1 MGGKAA
7 PGRGPPSPA
16 TAGTVPCGSRLGH
29 DKPLALRENAMPF
42 VRNHRTLP
50 HLEVREGRADP
61 AACAGARRAGCALFL
76 TRPVGPL
83 PLPEVVDR
91 RTGGAEAEWA
101 YGLTKAQA
109 EELLDWLE
117 DHGARGELALLPEG
131 FAVRCPG
138 FRVWEEGGR
147 VLLVRP

>member
-1 MGGKAA
+1 MSSI
-7 PGRGPPSPA
+7 RS
-16 TAGTVPCGSRLGH
+16 
-29 DKPLALRENAMPF
+29 
-42 VRNHRTLP
+42 HRTLP
-50 HLEVREGRADP
+50 RLEVLEDRADP
-61 AACAGARRAGCALFL
+61 AGCAEARRAGCALFL
-76 TRPVGPL
+76 NKPVDPL
-83 PLPEVVDR
+83 TLLEVIDW

-117 DHGARGELALLPEG
+117 NHGARGELALVPEG

-138 FRVWEEGGR
+138 FRAWEEGGR